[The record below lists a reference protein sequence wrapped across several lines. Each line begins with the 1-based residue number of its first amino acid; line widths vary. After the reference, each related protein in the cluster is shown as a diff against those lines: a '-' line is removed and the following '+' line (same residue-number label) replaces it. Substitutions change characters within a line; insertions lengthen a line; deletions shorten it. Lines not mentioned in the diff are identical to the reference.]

1 MTQSV
6 ELHASSLGNQ
16 LGDAAAQCR
25 EHADDHVLGEGASV
39 TGDVLC
45 QSSGGDG
52 LAVQQLGI
60 PLAVSLVVLVL
71 VLAQYDAQRLLIF
84 LP

>member
-1 MTQSV
+1 M
-6 ELHASSLGNQ
+6 A
-16 LGDAAAQCR
+16 C
-25 EHADDHVLGEGASV
+25 
-39 TGDVLC
+39 DVLC